1 MFKSFNE
8 FNMMGQVDGDCGSFE
23 VSATISI
30 QESYFG
36 TDVDDVP
43 EFHPMKIEELDIKEI
58 IFTSSDKSERKLTRA
73 EINEVYDSVREYVS
87 EKIEDFLDEGEVQ
100 NER

>member
-8 FNMMGQVDGDCGSFE
+8 FQMPGQVAGDCGSFE

-58 IFTSSDKSERKLTRA
+58 IFTSSDKTERKLTRA

-87 EKIEDFLDEGEVQ
+87 ENIEDFLEWGGK
-100 NER
+100 